1 MSTWTYETPK
11 VTGFY
16 FNRMETRPTEVY
28 VKHVRERDIET
39 IAMHPVP
46 GEQWSSEPI
55 PLPKEPK
62 EPKEPK

>member
-16 FNRMETRPTEVY
+16 FNRMETWPTEVY
-28 VKHVRERDIET
+28 VKHVRDRDIEI
-39 IAMHPVP
+39 IAAHPVP

-55 PLPKEPK
+55 HLPKEPK
-62 EPKEPK
+62 